1 MGIEIEIGWLT
12 LIMFGS
18 LLALLMAGLPL
29 AFVTGGLA
37 CVFLFILGDARAL
50 NIVPS
55 RIFPLMTNYQLSA
68 IPLFIF
74 MAALLERSGIAKDM
88 YSSLNVWLSRTR
100 GGIAIVT
107 SIMAVIMAAIA
118 VSWSSAPAFCS
129 WVAGGSPIPMGGS
142 AVVTM
147 SSGVKRAS
155 TMRPFRPPEWR

>member
-1 MGIEIEIGWLT
+1 MGIEIGIEWLT

-37 CVFLFILGDARAL
+37 CVFLFVLGDERAL

-74 MAALLERSGIAKDM
+74 MVFLRNRYCL
-88 YSSLNVWLSRTR
+88 
-100 GGIAIVT
+100 
-107 SIMAVIMAAIA
+107 
-118 VSWSSAPAFCS
+118 
-129 WVAGGSPIPMGGS
+129 
-142 AVVTM
+142 
-147 SSGVKRAS
+147 
-155 TMRPFRPPEWR
+155 